1 MIFKSEKQVYSKMAD
16 KLVAEWTLDTGT
28 QMVTHTNENGVV
40 TKHCFWRDCIRYH
53 LNYRAENAPE
63 SLQKLVNEGEI
74 QAYFEDLEIRVVDA
88 VNEQAQKLMDNDKD
102 YQAAVAVGNL
112 NAAGSI
118 GNVLQAR
125 AEEMVYQ
132 TIVYV

>member
-28 QMVTHTNENGVV
+28 QTVTHTKENDVV

-63 SLQKLVNEGEI
+63 SLQKLVNEGKI
-74 QAYFEDLEIRVVDA
+74 QAYLEDLEIRVVDA

-102 YQAAVAVGNL
+102 YQAAVSVGNL

>member
-1 MIFKSEKQVYSKMAD
+1 MNLMSLTAVELGKKIKS
-16 KLVAEWTLDTGT
+16 
-28 QMVTHTNENGVV
+28 
-40 TKHCFWRDCIRYH
+40 
-53 LNYRAENAPE
+53 
-63 SLQKLVNEGEI
+63 GEV
-74 QAYFEDLEIRVVDA
+74 RVVDA

-102 YQAAVAVGNL
+102 YQAAVYVGNL

-118 GNVLQAR
+118 GNVLQAK

>member
-1 MIFKSEKQVYSKMAD
+1 MDIGYRDSNSYTPKNDA
-16 KLVAEWTLDTGT
+16 
-28 QMVTHTNENGVV
+28 V

-53 LNYRAENAPE
+53 LNYHAENAPE
-63 SLQKLVNEGEI
+63 SLQETVNGGKI
-74 QAYFEDLEIRVVDA
+74 QAYLENLEIRVVDA

-102 YQAAVAVGNL
+102 YQLAVAVGNL
-112 NAAGSI
+112 NAVGSI

-132 TIVYV
+132 TIIYA

>member
-1 MIFKSEKQVYSKMAD
+1 MIFKSEKQVYSKMTD
-16 KLVAEWTLDTGT
+16 KLISEWTLDTGT
-28 QMVTHTNENGVV
+28 QTVIHTNENGVV
-40 TKHCFWRDCIRYH
+40 TKHCFWRECIRYH
-53 LNYRAENAPE
+53 LNYRTENAPE
-63 SLQKLVNEGEI
+63 SLQKLVNEGKI
-74 QAYFEDLEIRVVDA
+74 QAYLEDLEIRVVDA

-102 YQAAVAVGNL
+102 YQAAVSVGNL

>member
-28 QMVTHTNENGVV
+28 QLFTQTKDIYVV
-40 TKHCFWRDCIRYH
+40 TMIFFSRDCFRYH
-53 LNYRAENAPE
+53 LYYRVENAPE
-63 SLQKLVNEGEI
+63 SLQKLVNEGKI
-74 QAYFEDLEIRVVDA
+74 QAYLEDLEIRVVDA

-102 YQAAVAVGNL
+102 YQAAVYVGNL

-118 GNVLQAR
+118 GNVLQAK

>member
-1 MIFKSEKQVYSKMAD
+1 MILKSEKQVYSKMAD

-28 QMVTHTNENGVV
+28 QMVTHTKENDVV
-40 TKHCFWRDCIRYH
+40 TKRCFWRDCVRYH
-53 LNYRAENAPE
+53 LNYRVENAPE
-63 SLQKLVNEGEI
+63 SLQKLVNEGKI
-74 QAYFEDLEIRVVDA
+74 QAYLEDLEIRVVDA

-102 YQAAVAVGNL
+102 YQAAVYVGNL

-118 GNVLQAR
+118 GNVLQAK

>member
-16 KLVAEWTLDTGT
+16 KLVAEWTLDTDT
-28 QMVTHTNENGVV
+28 QTVTHTNENGVA
-40 TKHCFWRDCIRYH
+40 TKRCFWRDCIRYH
-53 LNYRAENAPE
+53 LNYHVENAPE
-63 SLQKLVNEGEI
+63 SLQKLVNEGKI
-74 QAYFEDLEIRVVDA
+74 QAYLEDLEIRAVDA

-102 YQAAVAVGNL
+102 YQLAVSVGNL
-112 NAAGSI
+112 NAVGSI

-132 TIVYV
+132 TIIYA

>member
-1 MIFKSEKQVYSKMAD
+1 MIFKSKKQVYSKMAD

-28 QMVTHTNENGVV
+28 QTVTHTNENGVV

-63 SLQKLVNEGEI
+63 SLQKLVNEGKI
-74 QAYFEDLEIRVVDA
+74 QAYLEDLEIRVVDA
-88 VNEQAQKLMDNDKD
+88 VNEQAQKLMDSDKD
-102 YQAAVAVGNL
+102 YQAAVSVGNL

>member
-28 QMVTHTNENGVV
+28 
-40 TKHCFWRDCIRYH
+40 H
-53 LNYRAENAPE
+53 LNYRVENAPE
-63 SLQKLVNEGEI
+63 SLQKLVNEGKI
-74 QAYFEDLEIRVVDA
+74 QAYLEDLEIRVVDA

-102 YQAAVAVGNL
+102 YQAAVYVGNL

-118 GNVLQAR
+118 GNVLQAK

>member
-28 QMVTHTNENGVV
+28 QTVTHTKENDIVI
-40 TKHCFWRDCIRYH
+40 KHCFWRDCIRYH

-74 QAYFEDLEIRVVDA
+74 QAYLEDLEIRVIDA

-102 YQAAVAVGNL
+102 YQIANKTGNIYEV
-112 NAAGSI
+112 NRI
-118 GNVLQAR
+118 GNQIHHIAQKYVYR
-125 AEEMVYQ
+125 A
-132 TIVYV
+132 IVYV

>member
-28 QMVTHTNENGVV
+28 QTVTHTKENDVV
-40 TKHCFWRDCIRYH
+40 TKHCFWGDCIRYH
-53 LNYRAENAPE
+53 LNYRVENAPE
-63 SLQKLVNEGEI
+63 SLQKLVNEGKI
-74 QAYFEDLEIRVVDA
+74 QAYLEDLEIRVVDA

-102 YQAAVAVGNL
+102 YQAAVSVGNL

-132 TIVYV
+132 TIVYA